1 MIKSTK
7 HKLYFLVF
15 VAFLLVVLC
24 FIALHLGAVNLS
36 ITQGF
41 KLLFLPD
48 DSTQSFILHH
58 TRIPRIIAAVVIGGA
73 LSLSGAL
80 YQGVIGNPLVS
91 PGILG
96 VLSGASF
103 GAALAMVFGLNLL
116 GVEIFCFVFGLVAM
130 LFALF
135 LSFAFDR
142 NKTILMLILGGIICS
157 SFFGAGV
164 SAIKILADPYNTL
177 PNIVFFLMGSLS
189 FVKELPLLLVSVIF
203 IVIFVLS
210 VLLSR
215 QIDILNLDEE
225 SAASLG
231 VNVKKM
237 RILFI
242 IFATLLASSSVAL
255 AGMIGW
261 IGLVMPHI
269 ARFLLG
275 ANHRFMLVGSVL
287 LGGVF
292 LLFCDTLA
300 RTSMASEI
308 PIGIITSVFGVIIFS
323 AVLLISRKKHYD

>member
-1 MIKSTK
+1 MIKSAK
-7 HKLYFLVF
+7 FKLYFLAF
-15 VAFLLVVLC
+15 VLFVLLVLIL
-24 FIALHLGAVNLS
+24 FALHLGAVEFS
-36 ITQGF
+36 VAKGF
-41 KLLFLPD
+41 QLLFSPD
-48 DSTQSFILHH
+48 DSTESFVLHH

-103 GAALAMVFGLNLL
+103 GAVLAMVLGCNLL
-116 GVEIFCFVFGLVAM
+116 GIEIFCFIFGLVAM
-130 LFALF
+130 VFALF

-157 SFFGAGV
+157 SFFSAGV
-164 SAIKILADPYNTL
+164 SILKILADPYNTL
-177 PNIVFFLMGSLS
+177 PNIVFFLMGSLAY
-189 FVKELPLLLVSVIF
+189 VKALPLLFVSLVFV
-203 IVIFVLS
+203 VIFVLS

-225 SAASLG
+225 SASSLG

-237 RILFI
+237 RIVFI
-242 IFATLLASSSVAL
+242 VFATLLASSSVAL

-292 LLFCDTLA
+292 LLLCDTVA
-300 RTSMASEI
+300 RVALRSEI
-308 PIGIITSVFGVIIFS
+308 PIGIITSIFGVIIF
-323 AVLLISRKKHYD
+323 ATVLLISRKKHYD

>member
-203 IVIFVLS
+203 IVIFVSS

-287 LGGVF
+287 LGSVF

>member
-1 MIKSTK
+1 MIKNTK
-7 HKLYFLVF
+7 HKLYFLIF
-15 VAFLLVVLC
+15 VAFLLVMLC

-135 LSFAFDR
+135 LSFTFDR

-189 FVKELPLLLVSVIF
+189 FVKELPLLLVSGIF

-308 PIGIITSVFGVIIFS
+308 PIGIITSIFGVIIFS
-323 AVLLISRKKHYD
+323 VVLLISRKKHYD

>member
-15 VAFLLVVLC
+15 VVFLLVVLC

-203 IVIFVLS
+203 IVIFVSS

-323 AVLLISRKKHYD
+323 VVLLISRKKHYD

>member
-1 MIKSTK
+1 MIKSSA
-7 HKLYFLVF
+7 HKIYFLVF
-15 VAFLLVVLC
+15 TTLLLLALCLVAM
-24 FIALHLGAVNLS
+24 HLGAVKFS
-36 ITQGF
+36 VAKGF
-41 KLLFLPD
+41 ELLFSPD
-48 DSTQSFILHH
+48 NSNESFVLHH
-58 TRIPRIIAAVVIGGA
+58 TRIPRIIAALIIGGA

-103 GAALAMVFGLNLL
+103 GAVLAMVLGFNLL
-116 GVEIFCFVFGLVAM
+116 GIELFCFIFGLVAM
-130 LFALF
+130 GFALF
-135 LSFAFDR
+135 LSFAFDK

-164 SAIKILADPYNTL
+164 SALKILADPYNTL
-177 PNIVFFLMGSLS
+177 PNIVFWLMGSLAYIQ
-189 FVKELPLLLVSVIF
+189 KLPLLFVAVVF
-203 IVIFVLS
+203 VAIFVLS
-210 VLLSR
+210 VLLSW

-225 SAASLG
+225 SAKSLG
-231 VNVKKM
+231 ISVKKM

-269 ARFLLG
+269 SRFLLG

-287 LGGVF
+287 LGGLF
-292 LLFCDTLA
+292 LLFCDTIA
-300 RTSMASEI
+300 RNAAMSEI

-323 AVLLISRKKHYD
+323 VVLLVSRKKYD

>member
-1 MIKSTK
+1 MIKSATF
-7 HKLYFLVF
+7 KLYFLAFVF
-15 VAFLLVVLC
+15 FALVILCLLT
-24 FIALHLGAVNLS
+24 LHLGAVEFS
-36 ITQGF
+36 VVKGF
-41 KLLFLPD
+41 SLLFSPD
-48 DSTQSFILHH
+48 DSTESFVLHH

-103 GAALAMVFGLNLL
+103 GAVLAMVLGFNLL
-116 GVEIFCFVFGLVAM
+116 GIELFCFAFGLVAM
-130 LFALF
+130 VFALF
-135 LSFAFDR
+135 LSFAFDK

-157 SFFGAGV
+157 SFFSAGV
-164 SAIKILADPYNTL
+164 SILKILADPYNTL
-177 PNIVFFLMGSLS
+177 PNIVFFLMGSLAY
-189 FVKELPLLLVSVIF
+189 VKELPLLFVSFVF
-203 IVIFVLS
+203 VVIFVFS

-225 SAASLG
+225 SASSLG

-237 RILFI
+237 RIVFI

-269 ARFLLG
+269 TRFLLG

-287 LGGVF
+287 LGSVF
-292 LLFCDTLA
+292 LLLCDTLA
-300 RTSMASEI
+300 RTAIRSEI
-308 PIGIITSVFGVIIFS
+308 PIGIITSIFGVIIFS
-323 AVLLISRKKHYD
+323 TVLLISRKKHYD

>member
-1 MIKSTK
+1 MIKATS
-7 HKLYFLVF
+7 HKIYFLIF
-15 VAFLLVVLC
+15 AAILLLALALVAM
-24 FIALHLGAVNLS
+24 HLGAVKLS
-36 ITQGF
+36 ISKAF
-41 KLLFLPD
+41 ELFFNPD
-48 DSTQSFILHH
+48 GSNESFVLHH
-58 TRIPRIIAAVVIGGA
+58 SRIPRIIAAIVIGGA

-103 GAALAMVFGLNLL
+103 GAILAMVLGFNLL
-116 GVEIFCFVFGLVAM
+116 GIELFCFIFGLVAM
-130 LFALF
+130 LFSLF

-164 SAIKILADPYNTL
+164 SALKILADPYNTL
-177 PNIVFFLMGSLS
+177 PNIVFWLMGSLAYI
-189 FVKELPLLLVSVIF
+189 KEMPLLIVSAVFASIF
-203 IVIFVLS
+203 ALS

-225 SAASLG
+225 SARSLG
-231 VNVKKM
+231 ISVRKM
-237 RILFI
+237 RIVFI
-242 IFATLLASSSVAL
+242 VFATLLASSSVAL

-269 ARFLLG
+269 SRFVLG

-287 LGGVF
+287 LGALF
-292 LLFCDTLA
+292 LLLCDTIA
-300 RTSMASEI
+300 RTAAMSEI

-323 AVLLISRKKHYD
+323 SVLLVSKKRHYD

>member
-203 IVIFVLS
+203 IVIFVSS

-323 AVLLISRKKHYD
+323 VVLLISRKKHYD

>member
-203 IVIFVLS
+203 IVIFVSS

-255 AGMIGW
+255 AGMVGW

-323 AVLLISRKKHYD
+323 VVLLISRKKHYD

>member
-15 VAFLLVVLC
+15 VVFLLVVLC

-203 IVIFVLS
+203 IVIFVSS

-287 LGGVF
+287 LGSVF

-323 AVLLISRKKHYD
+323 VVLLISRKKHYD

>member
-1 MIKSTK
+1 MIKSVK
-7 HKLYFLVF
+7 FKLYFLAF
-15 VAFLLVVLC
+15 VLFVLLVLVL
-24 FIALHLGAVNLS
+24 FALHLGAVEFS
-36 ITQGF
+36 VVKGF
-41 KLLFLPD
+41 QLLFSPD
-48 DSTQSFILHH
+48 DSTESFVLHH
-58 TRIPRIIAAVVIGGA
+58 TRIPRIIAAAVIGGA

-103 GAALAMVFGLNLL
+103 GAVLAMVLGCNLL
-116 GVEIFCFVFGLVAM
+116 GIEIFCFIFGLVAM
-130 LFALF
+130 VFALF

-164 SAIKILADPYNTL
+164 SILKILADPYNTL
-177 PNIVFFLMGSLS
+177 PNIVFFLMGSLAY
-189 FVKELPLLLVSVIF
+189 VKALPLLFVSLVFV
-203 IVIFVLS
+203 VIFVLS

-225 SAASLG
+225 SASSLG
-231 VNVKKM
+231 INVKKM
-237 RILFI
+237 RIVFI
-242 IFATLLASSSVAL
+242 VFATLLASSSVAL

-292 LLFCDTLA
+292 LLLCDTVA
-300 RTSMASEI
+300 RVALRSEI
-308 PIGIITSVFGVIIFS
+308 PIGIITSIFGVIIF
-323 AVLLISRKKHYD
+323 ATVLLISRKKHYD

>member
-15 VAFLLVVLC
+15 VVFLLVVLC

-203 IVIFVLS
+203 IVIFVSS

>member
-203 IVIFVLS
+203 IVIFVSS